1 LDDVPRVDV
10 SRWETSFLNFIKDR
24 KPEVRAALEREQK
37 MTPKIEADLSSAIA
51 EFKAQFK

>member
-1 LDDVPRVDV
+1 
-10 SRWETSFLNFIKDR
+10 LNFIKDR